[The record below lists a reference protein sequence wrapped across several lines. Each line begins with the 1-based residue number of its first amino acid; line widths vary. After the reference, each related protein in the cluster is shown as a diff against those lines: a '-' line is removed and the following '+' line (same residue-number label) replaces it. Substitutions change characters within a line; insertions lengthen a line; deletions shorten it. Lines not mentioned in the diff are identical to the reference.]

1 MTLAYCSATLS
12 ARATELSCIVDM
24 CLFWSLFVLRAETFE
39 KKKIQYHQSRKLYD
53 DDFLVY
59 ECRRPQSTVTG
70 ASITYVMIPHLLCQ
84 LIKNVRISRIPS

>member
-1 MTLAYCSATLS
+1 
-12 ARATELSCIVDM
+12 M
-24 CLFWSLFVLRAETFE
+24 CLYWSLFVLRAETFGE
-39 KKKIQYHQSRKLYD
+39 KKKIQYQQIRKLYD
-53 DDFLVY
+53 NDFLVY